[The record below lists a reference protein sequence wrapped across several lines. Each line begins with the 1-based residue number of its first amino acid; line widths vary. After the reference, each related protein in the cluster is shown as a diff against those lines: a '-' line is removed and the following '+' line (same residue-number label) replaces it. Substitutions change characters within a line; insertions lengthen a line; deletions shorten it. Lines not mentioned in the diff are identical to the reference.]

1 MAVFLAYQLQK
12 LLVFYLRYLDGC
24 AIEIESC
31 YCFWVNK
38 ILYCFFFSHIY
49 LQSWLTTQLLR
60 SLVERRRMVKSWL
73 KTASGLKRQQFDI
86 QQQALKLTANR

>member
-1 MAVFLAYQLQK
+1 MAMFLAYQLQK

-31 YCFWVNK
+31 HCFWVKK
-38 ILYCFFFSHIY
+38 ILYCFFSY
-49 LQSWLTTQLLR
+49 MCLQSWLTTQLLR

>member
-38 ILYCFFFSHIY
+38 IFIYFFLIY
-49 LQSWLTTQLLR
+49 
-60 SLVERRRMVKSWL
+60 VFAIV
-73 KTASGLKRQQFDI
+73 
-86 QQQALKLTANR
+86 ANNSVAEEFGGEEKNG

>member
-1 MAVFLAYQLQK
+1 M
-12 LLVFYLRYLDGC
+12 C
-24 AIEIESC
+24 
-31 YCFWVNK
+31 
-38 ILYCFFFSHIY
+38 

-60 SLVERRRMVKSWL
+60 SLVERRRMVKSCL

>member
-1 MAVFLAYQLQK
+1 MFCSVFTNGFVFCVSRNTTSALPLLSVLLMAVFLAYQLQK

-38 ILYCFFFSHIY
+38 ILYFSLI
-49 LQSWLTTQLLR
+49 S
-60 SLVERRRMVKSWL
+60 VFAIV
-73 KTASGLKRQQFDI
+73 
-86 QQQALKLTANR
+86 ANNSVAEEFGGEEKNG